1 MSLLD
6 VAIGLFLIFI
16 LINLIGKGKVK
27 SLAKELGEAFRA
39 FQEGLYGR
47 EIGEKEESEE
57 ELKKRIKELE
67 AEVAM
72 LKAKLEESKGE
83 SK

>member
-6 VAIGLFLIFI
+6 LAIGLLLIFI
-16 LINLIGKGKVK
+16 LINLIGRGRVK

-47 EIGEKEESEE
+47 TTSEPTERRPPEEKEEI
-57 ELKKRIKELE
+57 KKRIQELE
-67 AEVAM
+67 EEIAQ
-72 LKAKLEESKGE
+72 LKRKLEE
-83 SK
+83 